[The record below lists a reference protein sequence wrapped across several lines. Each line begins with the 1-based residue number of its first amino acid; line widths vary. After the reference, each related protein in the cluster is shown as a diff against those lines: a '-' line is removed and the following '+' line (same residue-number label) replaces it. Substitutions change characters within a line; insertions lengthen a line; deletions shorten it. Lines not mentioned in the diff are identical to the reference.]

1 MKIIVRGTLLF
12 LLLVLLVI
20 VGGGV
25 YYYFNQ
31 SQGKEVDVVEAIEEQ
46 VPVALEGCWKLGE
59 DEIDFDGD
67 GVNDQLESCRAL
79 CYMEDN
85 QWPLIGMIEENED
98 LLSAECKRPQLYI
111 KLTRSGNK
119 STPIVSEP
127 IYTYNDGIE
136 DLFVSESGEKFI
148 SVSGISLGAHSG
160 MMVVF
165 RYVDGRFEPVPNKD
179 IKKIEDTDSFCE
191 DEKERFIDLSVGVR
205 IGDRCVDRYSFST
218 DAGSPVLDDGDG
230 DGVPEV
236 EIWFNDY
243 NKPFDDP
250 DRQYLGVKYVYKDGE
265 FVKN

>member
-1 MKIIVRGTLLF
+1 MKIIIRRALFF

-25 YYYFNQ
+25 YFYFNE
-31 SQGKEVDVVEAIEEQ
+31 SQKKGVEVVAETEER
-46 VPVALEGCWKLGE
+46 VPVALEGCVKLGE

-67 GVNDQLESCRAL
+67 GVDDQLESCRAL

-85 QWPLIGMIEENED
+85 QWPLIGMVEENED
-98 LLSAECKRPQLYI
+98 MLSAECKRPQLYI

-119 STPIVSEP
+119 SVPIVSEP
-127 IYTYNDGIE
+127 IYTYNSGAK
-136 DLFVSESGEKFI
+136 DLFVSKSGEKFI
-148 SVSGISLGAHSG
+148 SVSQINLGAHSG

-165 RYVDGRFEPVPNKD
+165 RYVDGRFEPVP
-179 IKKIEDTDSFCE
+179 IKNLGREEINSHCKG
-191 DEKERFIDLSVGVR
+191 EKERFYGLDMGVR
-205 IGDRCVDRYSFST
+205 IGDRCTGRYSFWS

-250 DRQYLGVKYVYKDGE
+250 DRQYLGTKYVYKDGE